1 MTTGTISKRQRA
13 RFYILKKPKQCEMFI
28 YIYKNLDTLQKAGQ
42 FLLRFYIQ
50 KVGHF
55 MLHDF

>member
-1 MTTGTISKRQRA
+1 MTTISER
-13 RFYILKKPKQCEMFI
+13 QCERYIYKKAKKSDMYI